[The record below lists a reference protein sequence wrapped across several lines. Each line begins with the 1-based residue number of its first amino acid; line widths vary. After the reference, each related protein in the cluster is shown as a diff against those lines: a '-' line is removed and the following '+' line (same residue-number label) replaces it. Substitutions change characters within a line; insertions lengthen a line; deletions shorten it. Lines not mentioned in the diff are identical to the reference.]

1 MMDLQTLLVLM
12 LAVTVVIWEA
22 CFYLI
27 RRDGQVRSSR
37 K

>member
-1 MMDLQTLLVLM
+1 MDLQTLLGLM
-12 LAVTVVIWEA
+12 LAATMVIWEA

-27 RRDGQVRSSR
+27 RRDSRARGSR

>member
-1 MMDLQTLLVLM
+1 MMDLQTLLGLM
-12 LAVTVVIWEA
+12 FAATAVIWEA

-27 RRDGQVRSSR
+27 RRNSQARGSR

>member
-1 MMDLQTLLVLM
+1 MMDLQTLLGLM
-12 LAVTVVIWEA
+12 LAATVVIWEA

-27 RRDGQVRSSR
+27 RRDSQARGSR

>member
-1 MMDLQTLLVLM
+1 MIDLQILLGLM
-12 LAVTVVIWEA
+12 LAATVVIWEA

-27 RRDGQVRSSR
+27 RRGSQARGQR

>member
-1 MMDLQTLLVLM
+1 MDLQTLLGLM
-12 LAVTVVIWEA
+12 LAATAAIWEA

-27 RRDGQVRSSR
+27 RRGSQTRGYR